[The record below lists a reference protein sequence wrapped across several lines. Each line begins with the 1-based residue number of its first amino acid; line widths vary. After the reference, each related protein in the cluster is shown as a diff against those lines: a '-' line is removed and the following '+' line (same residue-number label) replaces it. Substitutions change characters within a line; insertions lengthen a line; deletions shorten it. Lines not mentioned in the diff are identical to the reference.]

1 MILNYL
7 GCQRPRL
14 FISAAD
20 SDGSDRTRCTRE
32 NNLWYPGQSR
42 LDFRRLS
49 SPVFDASRKSSF
61 ERMSGGS
68 FSKQRLLI
76 EPITDKRGQPRV
88 IFNLKGRKLLSSLQA
103 RWVLLWGQNP
113 SPALDKSVLTVVIF
127 WRYWYQ
133 FTVLPFLRHLVCQS
147 VQHMAICSQYKVNQS
162 ALQKGL
168 ERLR

>member
-20 SDGSDRTRCTRE
+20 SDASDRTRSTCCKRE
-32 NNLWYPGQSR
+32 TTSGTQGNLGSISAVSRVQS
-42 LDFRRLS
+42 S
-49 SPVFDASRKSSF
+49 MPPEKSSF
-61 ERMSGGS
+61 ERMRGGS
-68 FSKQRLLI
+68 FSKQRLII
-76 EPITDKRGQPRV
+76 EPIRDKRGQLRV
-88 IFNLKGRKLLSSLQA
+88 IISLKGRKLLSSLQA

-133 FTVLPFLRHLVCQS
+133 FTVLPILRHLVCQS
-147 VQHMAICSQYKVNQS
+147 SI
-162 ALQKGL
+162 
-168 ERLR
+168 RLT

>member
-7 GCQRPRL
+7 RRQRPRH
-14 FISAAD
+14 FTSEAD
-20 SDGSDRTRCTRE
+20 SDASDRTRRTRCTSE

-76 EPITDKRGQPRV
+76 KPIRDKRGQLRV
-88 IFNLKGRKLLSSLQA
+88 IFSLNGRKLLSSLQA
-103 RWVLLWGQNP
+103 RGWVLLWGQNA
-113 SPALDKSVLTVVIF
+113 SPALDKSVLNTVVIF

-133 FTVLPFLRHLVCQS
+133 FTVLPILRHLVCQS
-147 VQHMAICSQYKVNQS
+147 VQHMAIRSQDKVKLS
-162 ALQKGL
+162 AL
-168 ERLR
+168 

>member
-7 GCQRPRL
+7 KCQRPRL

-20 SDGSDRTRCTRE
+20 SDGSDRTRRTRCTRE
-32 NNLWYPGQSR
+32 NNLWFSR
-42 LDFRRLS
+42 VHS
-49 SPVFDASRKSSF
+49 SMLPEKSSF

-76 EPITDKRGQPRV
+76 EPIRGKRGQLRV
-88 IFNLKGRKLLSSLQA
+88 IFSLNGTKLLSSLQA
-103 RWVLLWGQNP
+103 WWVFLWGQNP

-127 WRYWYQ
+127 RRYWYQ

-147 VQHMAICSQYKVNQS
+147 VQHMAICSRCKVNLS
-162 ALQKGL
+162 AL
-168 ERLR
+168 